1 MVTEQSFTVKINLFY
16 FLNIKHVHMHVIPRK
31 KGDFKR
37 DNEIY
42 EKLQSHDKEMTNLR
56 TVEEMEKEATEL
68 RKLFY

>member
-1 MVTEQSFTVKINLFY
+1 
-16 FLNIKHVHMHVIPRK
+16 MHVIPRK

-68 RKLFY
+68 RKLFYC